1 MNDVTS
7 DVMTWNFGFW
17 IQAIYCVYA
26 ILIVLN
32 ILSKRISKLAKAI
45 WVIVVL
51 LFPLLG
57 AWMFQNYIMA
67 RRNDPALK
75 RRFNPKFNR

>member
-1 MNDVTS
+1 MDDVSS
-7 DVMTWNFGFW
+7 DIMTWSIGFW
-17 IQAIYCVYA
+17 MQVIYGTYA
-26 ILIVLN
+26 ILIILN
-32 ILSKRISKLAKAI
+32 ILGKTISTRIKVI
-45 WVIVVL
+45 WIIVVL
-51 LFPLLG
+51 LMPILG